1 MENLIKNTEKTT
13 NILPIVPLRGKVAFP
28 HTNISFEV
36 GRDVTLKAIDRASAT
51 DRTVFIITQRQTE
64 KTDVTAD
71 DLYAVGCV
79 AKIKQIAQLTGGAI
93 RVLCEGLYRARA
105 RVISME
111 SGYFYAVADP
121 ISSIH
126 SDEVLEEAYF
136 RTAKELVKDVLTND
150 GKIPKDAVSK
160 LDKCQ
165 DADEYVDIALSVM
178 RVRLEVKQ
186 AILEEHR
193 VVERLKRFERCLN
206 DELEISKIEKKIANS
221 VRVSIDKNQK
231 EYFLRERQALQLRY
245 LQKKRN

>member
-1 MENLIKNTEKTT
+1 MENVTKKMEQTT

-36 GRDVTLKAIDRASAT
+36 GRPITLKAIDRASAT
-51 DRTVFIITQRQTE
+51 DRTVFILTQRQTE
-64 KTDVTAD
+64 KTDVSAD

-111 SGYFYAVADP
+111 SDYFYAVADP

-126 SDEVLEEAYF
+126 GDEVLEEAYF
-136 RTAKELVKDVLTND
+136 RTAKELVKDVLSSD
-150 GKIPKDAVSK
+150 GKIPKETVSK
-160 LDKCQ
+160 LEKCS
-165 DADEYVDIALSVM
+165 DPDEYVNVALSAM

-186 AILEEHR
+186 AILEENR
-193 VVERLKRFERCLN
+193 VV
-206 DELEISKIEKKIANS
+206 
-221 VRVSIDKNQK
+221 
-231 EYFLRERQALQLRY
+231 
-245 LQKKRN
+245 